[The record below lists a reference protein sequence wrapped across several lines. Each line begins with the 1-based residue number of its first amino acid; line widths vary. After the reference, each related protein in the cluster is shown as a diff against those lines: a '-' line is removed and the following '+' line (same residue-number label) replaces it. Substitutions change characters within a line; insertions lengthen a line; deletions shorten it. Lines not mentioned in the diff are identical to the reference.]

1 MNGGRQGGMFA
12 NLPRTLARC
21 RELRRK
27 SQAELARAAG
37 IGKSQWSKYESGKEL
52 PKLESLERVLAV
64 LDMGSLEFFYTLHLM
79 DGDADSPPDRDHSGD
94 VTAIFERLMSHLLD
108 LHRQIV
114 LETSRHDETHG
125 EEG

>member
-1 MNGGRQGGMFA
+1 MAGAKGGMFA

-21 RELRRK
+21 RKLRRK

-64 LDMGSLEFFYTLHLM
+64 LDMGSLDFFYTLHLM
-79 DGDADSPPDRDHSGD
+79 DCEADRPPKNERSEE
-94 VTAIFERLMSHLLD
+94 IQKSLERLMSHLLD
-108 LHRQIV
+108 LHRRIV
-114 LETSRHDETHG
+114 LETSRHGETPG
-125 EEG
+125 EE